1 MCELPTGER
10 PVCEL
15 TREYQKECADQ
26 CVNYWRELSYRPVCE
41 LPERDVTDQCVN
53 YWRESSYRPVCELP
67 ERVELQTSV

>member
-1 MCELPTGER
+1 MNYQRESSYR

-15 TREYQKECADQ
+15 LERELQTRTTRESRVTDQ

-41 LPERDVTDQCVN
+41 L
-53 YWRESSYRPVCELP
+53 L